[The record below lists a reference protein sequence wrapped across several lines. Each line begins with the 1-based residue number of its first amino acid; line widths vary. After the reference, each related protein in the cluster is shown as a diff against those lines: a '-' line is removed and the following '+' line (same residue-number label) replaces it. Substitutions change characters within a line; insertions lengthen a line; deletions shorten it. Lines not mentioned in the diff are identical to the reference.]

1 MLRINY
7 TFKADR
13 FVEDIRIW
21 GLGKLNKQKK
31 QVKNF

>member
-13 FVEDIRIW
+13 FMEDIRIW
-21 GLGKLNKQKK
+21 GLEKLNKQKK
-31 QVKNF
+31 LVKNF